1 MRLGLLIFSLA
12 FLVRF
17 INLLF
22 LDLNIDNHII
32 EDQKFYWEWS
42 LKSAYLPWNELPAN
56 LLSERM
62 PGSFWFFAFLQW
74 LTNENLFLVLLIQS
88 LLDSCT
94 CALIFKCAGLINKKY
109 QLYTGILAVCS
120 PLMIVIS
127 SQILSDTIFLFMFSC
142 SLYFILRFIYIKKSL
157 YFLFLS
163 ALFLGMSAF
172 IRATNFP
179 LIFLCLPVIYI
190 IIKMNNYTNKKA
202 IFCLSLFF
210 LIAIL
215 PISHR
220 WLNNI
225 INNETLSLT
234 SQAGSHMAYWMV
246 PGLLSVSKDMDRV
259 SSIDYVNSRIN
270 NEGGLKGKSYID
282 SKIMMKVSKDII
294 FEQSVFNIS
303 YSWVKSSILN
313 IVISSILL
321 DSRVRN
327 LHHPSFSESPNIVEW
342 IKSLMFEKENLLYG
356 KVFLITAI
364 MSIFTGLA
372 FVIGFYCFM
381 RENIFMSMISF
392 IIIIYFCL
400 ITGPVISPKYCLP
413 FIPII
418 IYFQSITVEKLLHL
432 IHNRYKGKNDQ

>member
-1 MRLGLLIFSLA
+1 MRLSLLIFSLA
-12 FLVRF
+12 FIVRF

-22 LDLNIDNHII
+22 LDLNLDNYII
-32 EDQKFYWEWS
+32 EDQIFYWEWS
-42 LKSAYLPWNELPAN
+42 LKSAYLPWNELPSS

-94 CALIFKCAGLINKKY
+94 CVLIFKCAALINKKY
-109 QLYTGILAVCS
+109 ELFAGILSVCS

-142 SLYFILRFIYIKKSL
+142 SLYFILRFIYIKNSL
-157 YFLFLS
+157 SFLFLS

-179 LIFLCLPVIYI
+179 LIFLSIPIIFI
-190 IIKMNNYTNKKA
+190 IIKMNNYSNKKA
-202 IFCLSLFF
+202 MFSLSLFF

-225 INNETLSLT
+225 INYDTFSLT

-303 YSWVKSSILN
+303 YAWAKSSILN
-313 IVISSILL
+313 IVTSSILL

-327 LHHPSFSESPNIVEW
+327 LPHPSFSESPNIVEW
-342 IKSLMFEKENLLYG
+342 IKRIIFEKENLIYG
-356 KVFLITAI
+356 KVLIITVI
-364 MSIFTGLA
+364 MSIFTGIT
-372 FVIGFYCFM
+372 FVTGFYFFM
-381 RENIFMSMISF
+381 RENILMSMISF
-392 IIIIYFCL
+392 FIIIYFCL

-418 IYFQSITVEKLLHL
+418 IYFQSITVQKLFHL
-432 IHNRYKGKNDQ
+432 IQNRYKGKND

>member
-1 MRLGLLIFSLA
+1 MRFGLLIFSLA
-12 FLVRF
+12 FLIRL

-22 LDLNIDNHII
+22 LNVNIDNHII

-42 LKSAYLPWNELPAN
+42 LKSAYLPWNELPAD

-62 PGSFWFFAFLQW
+62 PGSFWFFSILQW
-74 LTNENLFLVLLIQS
+74 LTNENLFLVLLLQS

-94 CALIFKCAGLINKKY
+94 CVLIFKCAGLINKKY
-109 QLYTGILAVCS
+109 ELYAGILAVFS

-142 SLYFILRFIYIKKSL
+142 SLYFILRFMYTKNYL
-157 YFLFLS
+157 YYLFLS

-179 LIFLCLPVIYI
+179 LIFLSLPII
-190 IIKMNNYTNKKA
+190 FLIIKVHNYSYKKT

-215 PISHR
+215 PVSHR

-225 INNETLSLT
+225 IYNETLSLT
-234 SQAGSHMAYWMV
+234 SQAGSHLAYWVV
-246 PGLLSVSKDMDRV
+246 PGLLSVSKGMDRA
-259 SSIDYVNSRIN
+259 SSIDYVNTRIN
-270 NEGGLKGKSYID
+270 NEGGLNGKSYTD
-282 SKIMMKVSKDII
+282 SKIMIKVSKDII
-294 FEQSVFNIS
+294 FEQSLYNIS
-303 YSWVKSSILN
+303 YSWVRASLLN
-313 IVISSILL
+313 IVTSSILL

-327 LHHPSFSESPNIVEW
+327 LHHPSFSESSNIIEW
-342 IKSLMFEKENLLYG
+342 IKSLIFEKENLFYG
-356 KVFLITAI
+356 KVLLITAI
-364 MSIFTGLA
+364 MSLFTGLT
-372 FVIGFYCFM
+372 FVTGFYFFM
-381 RENIFMSMISF
+381 RENIFMSIISF

-418 IYFQSITVEKLLHL
+418 IYFQSIILEKLFHL
-432 IHNRYKGKNDQ
+432 MHNRYQCKND

>member
-1 MRLGLLIFSLA
+1 MRLSLLIFSLA

-22 LDLNIDNHII
+22 LNLNIDNYII

-42 LKSAYLPWNELPAN
+42 LKSAYLPWNELPSN

-94 CALIFKCAGLINKKY
+94 CVLIFKCAGLINKKY
-109 QLYTGILAVCS
+109 ELFAGILSICS
-120 PLMIVIS
+120 PLMIVMS

-142 SLYFILRFIYIKKSL
+142 SLYFILRFIYIKNSL

-163 ALFLGMSAF
+163 ALFLGISAF

-179 LIFLCLPVIYI
+179 LIFLSLPII
-190 IIKMNNYTNKKA
+190 FLIIKMSNYSNKKA
-202 IFCLSLFF
+202 MFCLSLFF

-234 SQAGSHMAYWMV
+234 SQAGSHVAYWMV

-313 IVISSILL
+313 IVTSSILL

-327 LHHPSFSESPNIVEW
+327 LHHPSFSESPNIMEW
-342 IKSLMFEKENLLYG
+342 IKSLIFEKENLLYG
-356 KVFLITAI
+356 KVLIITAI
-364 MSIFTGLA
+364 MSIVTGFTFVTGLY
-372 FVIGFYCFM
+372 FFI

-392 IIIIYFCL
+392 VIIIYFCL

-418 IYFQSITVEKLLHL
+418 IYFQSIAVEKLLHL
-432 IHNRYKGKNDQ
+432 IYNRYKGKND